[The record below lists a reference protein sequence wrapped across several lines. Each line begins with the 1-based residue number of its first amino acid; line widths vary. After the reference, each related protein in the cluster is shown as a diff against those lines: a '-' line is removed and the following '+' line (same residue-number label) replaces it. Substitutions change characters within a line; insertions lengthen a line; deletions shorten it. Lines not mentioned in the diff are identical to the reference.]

1 MFSNKVTISM
11 RQRNARQCVTLI
23 EDLEEDLDIQR
34 IAKFM
39 GKEFHC
45 NSNVLKDEHGAEIIR
60 LTGDQRQTCQDF
72 LIKHQICELDQ
83 IIIRG
88 V

>member
-1 MFSNKVTISM
+1 MFANRVTISL

-23 EDLEEDLDIQR
+23 EDLEDELDIKR

-45 NSNVLKDEHGAEIIR
+45 NSNVLKDEQGCEIIR

-72 LIKHQICELDQ
+72 LVKHQICEPDQ